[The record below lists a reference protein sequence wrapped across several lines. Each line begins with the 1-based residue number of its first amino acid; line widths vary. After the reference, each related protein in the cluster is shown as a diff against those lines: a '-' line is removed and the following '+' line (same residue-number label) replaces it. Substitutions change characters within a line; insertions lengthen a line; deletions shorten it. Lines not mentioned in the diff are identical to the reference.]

1 MSDKSSTV
9 RIVHKERYN
18 EQHLI
23 DLSHSTLPPLQ
34 DGWVRLQNRII
45 TIASYNLS
53 YCALGH
59 VVHWWDC
66 YPVPTG
72 LPAPYNNR
80 EVYGIVP
87 GWGINEVV
95 ESNNP
100 DLPVGTALYGHSP
113 TSAFPVDLHF
123 TRSKDVPDHF
133 LEISEG
139 RKRVMAAY
147 QRFMVVP
154 DGLKPENENVAAE
167 MLVYRIPFE
176 VGYVLN
182 RFTFAHRTG
191 DTQIHPFPEMSQP
204 WSLEQADIKDAVI
217 IALGAG
223 GRACRAFVQQ
233 VATNRTAGSGPRG
246 LVEVTS
252 SSTSLLSGT
261 KTPFKHLVLKYNEAA
276 SENLVSILSEI
287 GPKRVVV
294 TDFGGRNNIISAI
307 TKYISQNLPDIKID
321 SIGIGGEAT
330 FESSSSRVAA
340 PPPDAFQYDARMNT
354 SGIRVAA
361 IAQHGEK
368 EFFHNEEKAYDDM
381 IASERRRGGKGIW
394 DVSIKMKQG
403 LKGMGGFEGAWE
415 DLCDGKLDGGKA
427 LVFKL

>member
-1 MSDKSSTV
+1 MSGQSSTV
-9 RIVHKERYN
+9 RIVHKKRYN

-34 DGWVRLQNRII
+34 DGWVRLRNRFI

-72 LPAPYNNR
+72 LPAPYNDR
-80 EVYGIVP
+80 EQYGIVP
-87 GWGINEVV
+87 GWGINEVI
-95 ESNNP
+95 ESSNT

-113 TSAFPVDLHF
+113 TSPFPVDLYL
-123 TRSKDVPDHF
+123 TKSENVPGHF
-133 LEISEG
+133 LETSEG
-139 RKRVMAAY
+139 RKKVMAAY
-147 QRFMVVP
+147 QRFMVISNA
-154 DGLKPENENVAAE
+154 LKSGNEQMAADI
-167 MLVYRIPFE
+167 LVFRIPFE

-182 RFTFAHRTG
+182 RFTFAHRPG
-191 DTQIHPFPEMSQP
+191 DTQIHPFPEMKQP
-204 WSLEQADIKDAVI
+204 WNSEQADIKDAVI

-233 VATNRTAGSGPRG
+233 VATNRTAGSGPKG

-252 SSTSLLSGT
+252 SATSNLSGT
-261 KTPFKHLVLKYNEAA
+261 KMPFKHLVLKYEEAA
-276 SENLVSILSEI
+276 SDRLVNFLSEI
-287 GPKRVVV
+287 APKKIVV
-294 TDFGGRNNIISAI
+294 TDFGGRNNVITTI
-307 TKYISQNLPDIKID
+307 TKYLSQILPDVKIHT
-321 SIGIGGEAT
+321 IGIGGEAT
-330 FESSSSRVAA
+330 FASSSTRTVN

-368 EFFHNEEKAYDDM
+368 EFFEDEEKAYKEM
-381 IASERRRGGKGIW
+381 IASERKRGGKGIW
-394 DVSIKMKQG
+394 EVSIKLKEG
-403 LKGMGGFEGAWE
+403 LKGKEGFEGAWE
-415 DLCDGKLDGGKA
+415 DLCEGRLDGGEA